1 MNIQIYSGV
10 TSFTFIL
17 TRFLTGEIYQIEV
30 GTLVFIQLF
39 LFLYNTLGFTKRWFF
54 VSLYITIFTTL
65 CSLTVVSKYNDL
77 ISTIH
82 IEQNFVVEETTRH
95 ILLLKDRMIL
105 QTRSNNLQN
114 QEQFIHNSIGLV
126 SSFRWDMTTSPMNIQ
141 THIEQVVSIFPK
153 AERRLLDT
161 FQRNIKALFQQSM
174 EEIQLK
180 KDQLLSL
187 DVLYDH
193 LLGNMMILN
202 KYFYL
207 FDLLNCMCFLNL
219 IFLPLVDKAIYLWNW
234 KVNRSTHAL
243 TTTLFN

>member
-54 VSLYITIFTTL
+54 ISLYITIFTTL
-65 CSLTVVSKYNDL
+65 CSLTVVSKYNEM
-77 ISTIH
+77 ISTIK

-95 ILLLKDRMIL
+95 MLLLKDRMIL

-114 QEQFIHNSIGLV
+114 QEQMIHNLIGLV
-126 SSFRWDMTTSPMNIQ
+126 SSSFRWDSPINIQ
-141 THIEQVVSIFPK
+141 SHIEQVVSIFPK
-153 AERRLLDT
+153 AERRLIDT
-161 FQRNIKALFQQSM
+161 FQRNVEALFQQSM

-180 KDQLLSL
+180 KDQLLSP

-207 FDLLNCMCFLNL
+207 FDLLNGLCILNL
-219 IFLPLVDKAIYLWNW
+219 MILPLVDKAMYLW
-234 KVNRSTHAL
+234 KTEQGIYL
-243 TTTLFN
+243 TTTLLN

>member
-17 TRFLTGEIYQIEV
+17 TRFLTGEIDPIEV
-30 GTLVFIQLF
+30 GTIVFLQFF

-54 VSLYITIFTTL
+54 LSLYLTTITTL

-77 ISTIH
+77 ISTIK

-105 QTRSNNLQN
+105 QTRSNNLQH
-114 QEQFIHNSIGLV
+114 QEQLIHNTIGLV
-126 SSFRWDMTTSPMNIQ
+126 SSFHWDMTTGPISIQ
-141 THIEQVVSIFPK
+141 AQYDQLVSIFPK
-153 AERRLLDT
+153 EERRLVDT
-161 FQRNIKALFQQSM
+161 FQRNVQAIFQQSI

-180 KDQLLSL
+180 KDQLFSPG
-187 DVLYDH
+187 VLYDH

-207 FDLLNCMCFLNL
+207 FDLLNGLCLLNL

-234 KVNRSTHAL
+234 KTISI
-243 TTTLFN
+243 TTTLIN